1 MGECKHEFRDGVDT
15 IESSRYNPLTTLS
28 VAPTGRRTA
37 GTAEEAIDVNQSTLG
52 SWLRRATAVAG
63 AAVLVAACSS
73 PGGSAGAPAGSTGAG
88 SAPAAGAIG
97 VTLITKTSTN
107 PFFVAMAKGAKES
120 ADKLGI
126 TLTSA
131 AGKEDGDTA
140 SQITAIENAISKGD
154 KGILIT
160 PSGPDV
166 NPAIKKARDAGLFV
180 IALDTPP
187 DPADTVDITFATDN
201 FEAGKL
207 IGQWTAAQLAGKPAT
222 IALLD
227 LFSDKIV
234 SVDYNRDQG
243 FLTGMGIDTKDVKKN
258 GDEAKTGSYSGGT
271 YEIACNLPTQG
282 AEDGG
287 QTAMENCLSKNPSIN
302 VVYTINEP
310 AANGANKAL
319 TAAGKTS
326 GILIVSVDGGCAGVG
341 LVKSGVIGATS
352 QQYPLKMA
360 SLGVQAIYDLATTG
374 KKPAVSEGLDFY
386 NTGVALVTDKAATGV
401 TSISSDDAT
410 KICWG

>member
-1 MGECKHEFRDGVDT
+1 M
-15 IESSRYNPLTTLS
+15 
-28 VAPTGRRTA
+28 
-37 GTAEEAIDVNQSTLG
+37 NQSILGKQFRTL
-52 SWLRRATAVAG
+52 AAVAS
-63 AAVLVAACSS
+63 AVVLFGACSS
-73 PGGSAGAPAGSTGAG
+73 PGASTPAGSGGAVG
-88 SAPAAGAIG
+88 SGAAGPIG

-107 PFFVAMAKGAKES
+107 PFFVAMAKGADES
-120 ADKLGI
+120 AQKLGI
-126 TLTSA
+126 TLTKA

-160 PSGPDV
+160 PGGPDV

-207 IGQWTAAQLAGKPAT
+207 IGQWTAAQLGGKAAT

-227 LFSDKIV
+227 LFDDKVV

-258 GDEAKTGSYSGGT
+258 GDEAPTGNYSGGT

-287 QTAMENCLSKNPSIN
+287 RTAMENCLSQ
-302 VVYTINEP
+302 EP
-310 AANGANKAL
+310 QHQRRLHDQRARRERRQYGPHGRGQDAACSSSRS
-319 TAAGKTS
+319 TAAAPGS
-326 GILIVSVDGGCAGVG
+326 SSSRA
-341 LVKSGVIGATS
+341 
-352 QQYPLKMA
+352 A
-360 SLGVQAIYDLATTG
+360 SSAQ
-374 KKPAVSEGLDFY
+374 PR
-386 NTGVALVTDKAATGV
+386 
-401 TSISSDDAT
+401 SST
-410 KICWG
+410 H

>member
-1 MGECKHEFRDGVDT
+1 MT
-15 IESSRYNPLTTLS
+15 
-28 VAPTGRRTA
+28 
-37 GTAEEAIDVNQSTLG
+37 QSTIGKRLG
-52 SWLRRATAVAG
+52 GVTAVAT
-63 AAVLVAACSS
+63 AAILFAACS
-73 PGGSAGAPAGSTGAG
+73 GGSTTAPSTAGASAPAGSTGA
-88 SAPAAGAIG
+88 SAAAGGSSAAGPIG

-126 TLTSA
+126 TLTTA

-140 SQITAIENAISKGD
+140 TQITAIENAVSKGD

-166 NPAIKKARDAGLFV
+166 NSAIKTARAAGLFV

-201 FEAGKL
+201 LEAGKL
-207 IGQWTAAQLAGKPAT
+207 IGQWTAGQLAGKAAT

-227 LFSDKIV
+227 LFSDKVV

-243 FLTGMGIDTKDVKKN
+243 FLQGMGIDVKNPQKN
-258 GDEAKTGSYSGGT
+258 GDEAPTGSYSGGT
-271 YEIACNLPTQG
+271 YTIVCNLPTQG

-287 QTAMENCLSKNPSIN
+287 QTAMENCLSKNPDIN

-319 TAAGKTS
+319 TSAGKT
-326 GILIVSVDGGCAGVG
+326 GVLIVSVDGGCAGVG

-374 KKPAVSEGLDFY
+374 KKPAVSDGLTFF
-386 NTGVALVTDKAATGV
+386 NTGVALVTDKAVSGV
-401 TSISSDDAT
+401 TSISSDDAA

>member
-1 MGECKHEFRDGVDT
+1 VSPITSSAASIDNHEGGTHVIHSNGKRLGGLSAVAT
-15 IESSRYNPLTTLS
+15 AAILLTACSSGGTP
-28 VAPTGRRTA
+28 A
-37 GTAEEAIDVNQSTLG
+37 GTAP
-52 SWLRRATAVAG
+52 G
-63 AAVLVAACSS
+63 AS
-73 PGGSAGAPAGSTGAG
+73 GGAPASGGAT
-88 SAPAAGAIG
+88 GAIG
-97 VTLITKTSTN
+97 VTLITKTATN

-120 ADKLGI
+120 ADKLGM
-126 TLTSA
+126 TLTTA

-140 SQITAIENAISKGD
+140 TQITAIENAVSKGD

-166 NPAIKKARDAGLFV
+166 NPAIKKARAAGVFV

-201 FEAGKL
+201 LLAGQL
-207 IGQWTAAQLAGKPAT
+207 IGKWTAAQLAGKPAT

-227 LFSDKIV
+227 LFSDKVV

-243 FLTGMGIDTKDVKKN
+243 FLGGMGIAVNDPKKN
-258 GDEAKTGSYSGGT
+258 GDEAPTGNYSGGT
-271 YEIACNLPTQG
+271 YTIVCNLPTNG

-287 QTAMENCLSKNPSIN
+287 QTAMENCLSKNPAVN

-319 TAAGKTS
+319 TAAGKAT
-326 GILIVSVDGGCAGVG
+326 GVLIVSVDGGCAGVG

-360 SLGVQAIYDLATTG
+360 SLGVQAIYDLATKGT
-374 KKPAVSEGLDFY
+374 KPVVTSGLDFY

-401 TSISSDDAT
+401 DSISSDDGA